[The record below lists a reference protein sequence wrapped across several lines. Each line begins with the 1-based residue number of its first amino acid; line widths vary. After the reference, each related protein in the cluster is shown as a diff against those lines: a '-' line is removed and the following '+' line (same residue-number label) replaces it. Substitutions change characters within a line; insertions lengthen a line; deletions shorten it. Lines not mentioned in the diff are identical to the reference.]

1 MTEPVEPEKAA
12 TGRLAALRERE
23 FRLLFLAMSASF
35 FGDQLVPL
43 ALSFAVLEIDG
54 SVQALA
60 LVLGAAWVP
69 TVGFLLFGGVL
80 ADRFPRR
87 RVMIAADL
95 ARFASQ
101 GTAALLLLTG
111 TAEIWHL
118 IVVQVVRG
126 AAASVFDPAITGLI
140 PETVSS
146 ERLQQANALRV
157 VARSAA
163 MLAGPATAGL
173 IVTAAGPGWALGVD
187 AVTFAVSAALLAL
200 MRAAALREGAPVG
213 GIFAQLLEG
222 WREFS
227 SRTWLWVMVVQSLV
241 FHMLVVA
248 PVFTLGVIIAARE
261 LGGAGAWSAILVAF
275 GAGSLAG
282 GAIAMHIRPRR
293 PLVTAMLAMTGV
305 APHVALLAASAPAV
319 AVIATAPLGGIAL
332 ALFATLWDTTLQREV
347 PAHVLS
353 RVSAYEWLGSIAGFP
368 LGYAIVGP
376 LALVFGVHGA
386 LWLSVAVLLA
396 ATMVVVAM
404 PSVRSVRGLLAP
416 A

>member
-1 MTEPVEPEKAA
+1 
-12 TGRLAALRERE
+12 
-23 FRLLFLAMSASF
+23 
-35 FGDQLVPL
+35 
-43 ALSFAVLEIDG
+43 
-54 SVQALA
+54 
-60 LVLGAAWVP
+60 VLGAAWVP

-200 MRAAALREGAPVG
+200 MRAAALREGAPVS